1 MTVPSASSALRLG
14 LLSTVVLV
22 GGFGSWAYFARIEG
36 AVIAPGI
43 VASRIERQA
52 IQHPEGGTVV
62 RLDVEEGSVVT
73 AGTPILSLE
82 AETLGTELAILENE
96 RVELMVRR
104 ARLDAEL
111 QGHAKLDLGQ
121 NPPEGA
127 ESRVAAEQAL
137 LTAGAAA
144 QRIQREQLEGQIT
157 QTTARIGGLDRQ
169 SSALVQ
175 QLVLIRAELAKKR
188 ELVESNLIEASVISK
203 LDRERARLE
212 GQIGEVIAQRAEA
225 QSQIA
230 QVRVQLTGLDVTRR
244 EDIMTLLRDLRFREL
259 ELAQQRV
266 ELERRLDELDLRA
279 PFDGV
284 IYDMQIAGAGA
295 VIQAAQ
301 PVMYVVPSGDELRI
315 EAEVRPED
323 IEDVRVG
330 QRARVQLTGF
340 DLSQTPDLYGEVTL
354 ISADVFTVE
363 ATQRRYY
370 EVEITLDE
378 GALEGFP
385 DSGAVILGV
394 PVTTYLRTG
403 ERSPLAYLI
412 DPMRRYLDQA
422 MRG

>member
-1 MTVPSASSALRLG
+1 MTIPSANSALRLG
-14 LLSTVVLV
+14 MLSTIILV

-36 AVIAPGI
+36 AVIAPGL
-43 VASRIERQA
+43 VVSNIERQA
-52 IQHPEGGTVV
+52 IQHPEGGTVG
-62 RLDVEEGSVVT
+62 RLNVEEGSTVA
-73 AGTPILSLE
+73 AGAPILSLK
-82 AETLGTELAILENE
+82 AETLRTELAILENE
-96 RVELMVRR
+96 RVELLVRR

-111 QGHAKLDLGQ
+111 QDRAEFNLGE
-121 NPPEGA
+121 NPPEDATSRIEA
-127 ESRVAAEQAL
+127 ERAL
-137 LTAGAAA
+137 LTARAEA
-144 QRIQREQLEGQIT
+144 QRIQREQLKGQIT
-157 QTTARIGGLDRQ
+157 QTTARVRGLDRQ
-169 SSALVQ
+169 TNALEEQ
-175 QLVLIRAELAKKR
+175 IRLIEGELAGKR
-188 ELVESNLIEASVISK
+188 ALFESNLIEARVISQ
-203 LDRERARLE
+203 LERERARLD
-212 GQIGEVIAQRAEA
+212 GQIGNIVAQRAEA

-230 QVRVQLTGLDVTRR
+230 QVKIQLTGLDVTRR
-244 EDIMTLLRDLRFREL
+244 EDLITQLRDLRFREL

-284 IYDMQIAGAGA
+284 IHDMQIAGAGA

-301 PVMYVVPSGDELRI
+301 PLMYVVPRREELRI
-315 EAEVRPED
+315 TAEVRPED

-330 QRARVQLTGF
+330 QRVRVQLTSF

-378 GALEGFP
+378 GALQGFP

-394 PVTTYLRTG
+394 PVTTYMRTG
-403 ERSPLAYLI
+403 ERSPFAYLT
-412 DPMRRYLDQA
+412 DPLRRYFDQA